1 MSAHGRQADP
11 VEAHATKPHPA
22 EAGPAEADP
31 VEVYIADLT
40 ALLHGPARAKA
51 RMIEEIR
58 DGLTETVAT
67 HTRGGSA
74 PDRAADDAVREF
86 GTPEEL
92 APVCQRE
99 LTIAQARHTAWAVS
113 LTAPFL
119 TACWYLTSSTAH
131 GQDGLVPRTAQLLAT
146 QLTVVIG
153 AIALLAALA
162 LAVTGTLARRL
173 PTPHR
178 LPLAIAWVGTTA
190 GVAMGIATLTLAIA
204 SLLATDWPLLALA
217 GAFAAVSHAVVA
229 PSARACRRCARL
241 AFASP
246 PSPGGVSGH

>member
-11 VEAHATKPHPA
+11 VKAHTVSAH
-22 EAGPAEADP
+22 PAEADP
-31 VEVYIADLT
+31 VEEYIADLT
-40 ALLHGPARAKA
+40 ALLHGPARAKE

-67 HTRGGSA
+67 HARGGSA

-86 GTPEEL
+86 GTPKEL

-99 LTIAQARHTAWAVS
+99 LTIAQARHTAWAVA

-119 TACWYLTSSTAH
+119 TACRYLTSSTAH
-131 GQDGLVPRTAQLLAT
+131 GQDGLVPRAAQLLAT
-146 QLTVVIG
+146 QLAAVVG

-190 GVAMGIATLTLAIA
+190 GVALGIATLTLAVA

-229 PSARACRRCARL
+229 PSARACRRCARM

-246 PSPGGVSGH
+246 PSPGGVTGR

>member
-1 MSAHGRQADP
+1 MSAHGRQSDP
-11 VEAHATKPHPA
+11 VKGHTVGAH
-22 EAGPAEADP
+22 PAEADP
-31 VEVYIADLT
+31 VEEYIADLT
-40 ALLHGPARAKA
+40 ALLRGPARAKA

-74 PDRAADDAVREF
+74 PGRAADDAVREF

-99 LTIAQARHTAWAVS
+99 LTIAQARHTAWALA

-119 TACWYLTSSTAH
+119 AACWYLTWSTAH
-131 GQDGLVPRTAQLLAT
+131 GQDGLVPRAAQLLVT
-146 QLTVVIG
+146 QLAAVIG
-153 AIALLAALA
+153 AMALLAAPA
-162 LAVTGTLARRL
+162 LAVTGALARRL
-173 PTPHR
+173 PTPDR
-178 LPLAIAWVGTTA
+178 LPLTIAWVGTTA
-190 GVAMGIATLTLAIA
+190 GVAMGIATLTLAVA
-204 SLLATDWPLLALA
+204 SLVATDWPLLALA

-229 PSARACRRCARL
+229 PSARACRRCARP

-246 PSPGGVSGH
+246 PSPGGVVGH